1 MRGSI
6 RGRHWLAIGASILL
20 GLIFVTAGLG
30 KLPYHGEFLAL
41 ILSKSFLTL
50 SQAVIVVHWLPWV
63 ELVLGLLLITG
74 IATKLMAS
82 LSAVLIIAF
91 IANNSW
97 MISLGLG
104 GEPCGCFGNVEHL
117 ALAQLSNMEA
127 LYLDIGM
134 LALTVIILLCYPGNF
149 ITIRP
154 LFLAILGRGKIAGKK
169 DWVGTG

>member
-6 RGRHWLAIGASILL
+6 RGKHWLAIGASILL

-41 ILSKSFLTL
+41 IFSKSFLTM
-50 SQAVIVVHWLPWV
+50 SQALVVARLIPWV
-63 ELVLGLLLITG
+63 ELVLGLMLITG

-91 IANNSW
+91 IVNNSW

-117 ALAQLSNMEA
+117 ALAQLSNIEA

-134 LALTVIILLCYPGNF
+134 LALTVIILFCYPGNF
-149 ITIRP
+149 LTIRP
-154 LFLAILGRGKIAGKK
+154 WFLAILERGKIAEKK
-169 DWVGTG
+169 DWVGSG